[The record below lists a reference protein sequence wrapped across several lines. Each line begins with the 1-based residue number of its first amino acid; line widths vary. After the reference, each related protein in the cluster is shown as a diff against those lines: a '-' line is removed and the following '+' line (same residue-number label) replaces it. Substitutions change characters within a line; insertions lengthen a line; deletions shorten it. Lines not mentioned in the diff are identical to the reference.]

1 MAGFG
6 KLALAALAA
15 SLLPYEVKKDDNGE
29 LTYKSLLL
37 GVKTKTDDEGKKAVE
52 LSFFNLPD
60 FMKNTAPAAEEA
72 PAEEAPV
79 EEAPVEEAPAEEA
92 PAEEAPVEET
102 PAEEAPAEEA
112 PAEEPTVEENPA
124 PAEEPVNE

>member
-37 GVKTKTDDEGKKAVE
+37 GVKTKTDAEGKKTVE

-60 FMKNTAPAAEEA
+60 FMKNTAPEAQEAPAEEAPVEEVPAEEA
-72 PAEEAPV
+72 PAEEPSV
-79 EEAPVEEAPAEEA
+79 EEAPVEEAPAEE
-92 PAEEAPVEET
+92 V
-102 PAEEAPAEEA
+102 PAEEAPAA
-112 PAEEPTVEENPA
+112 PVEENPA

>member
-15 SLLPYEVKKDDNGE
+15 SLLPYEVKKDDDGE
-29 LTYKSLLL
+29 FTYKSLLL

-60 FMKNTAPAAEEA
+60 FMKNTAPK
-72 PAEEAPV
+72 
-79 EEAPVEEAPAEEA
+79 
-92 PAEEAPVEET
+92 
-102 PAEEAPAEEA
+102 AEEAPAEEA
-112 PAEEPTVEENPA
+112 PAEEVPAEEAPAEEPAAEEAPADPVEETPA

>member
-6 KLALAALAA
+6 KLALTALAV
-15 SLLPYEVKKDDNGE
+15 SLLPYEVKTDENGAFI
-29 LTYKSLLL
+29 YKSLLL

-60 FMKNTAPAAEEA
+60 FMKNTAPK
-72 PAEEAPV
+72 AEEAPV

-92 PAEEAPVEET
+92 PV
-102 PAEEAPAEEA
+102 EEAPAEQPPVEEA
-112 PAEEPTVEENPA
+112 PSV
-124 PAEEPVNE
+124 

>member
-15 SLLPYEVKKDDNGE
+15 SLLPYEVKKDDDGE
-29 LTYKSLLL
+29 FTYKSLLL

-60 FMKNTAPAAEEA
+60 FMKNTAPEAQEAPAEEAPVEEVPAEEA
-72 PAEEAPV
+72 PAEEPSV
-79 EEAPVEEAPAEEA
+79 EEAPVEEAPAEE
-92 PAEEAPVEET
+92 V
-102 PAEEAPAEEA
+102 PAEEAPAA
-112 PAEEPTVEENPA
+112 PVEENPA

>member
-52 LSFFNLPD
+52 LSFFHLPD

-92 PAEEAPVEET
+92 PAGEAPV
-102 PAEEAPAEEA
+102 EEA

>member
-60 FMKNTAPAAEEA
+60 FMKNTAPEAQEA
-72 PAEEAPV
+72 PAEEV
-79 EEAPVEEAPAEEA
+79 PVEEAPAEDA
-92 PAEEAPVEET
+92 PVEDAPVEET
-102 PAEEAPAEEA
+102 PVEEPSVEEAPAA
-112 PAEEPTVEENPA
+112 PVEENPA
-124 PAEEPVNE
+124 PAEEPAN

>member
-15 SLLPYEVKKDDNGE
+15 SLLPYEVKKDDDGE
-29 LTYKSLLL
+29 FTYKSLLL

-60 FMKNTAPAAEEA
+60 FMKNTAPEAQEAPAEEA
-72 PAEEAPV
+72 PAEEVPAEEAPV

-92 PAEEAPVEET
+92 PAEEPSV
-102 PAEEAPAEEA
+102 EEAPAD
-112 PAEEPTVEENPA
+112 PVEENPA

>member
-15 SLLPYEVKKDDNGE
+15 SLLPYEVKKDDDGE
-29 LTYKSLLL
+29 FTYKSLLL

-60 FMKNTAPAAEEA
+60 FMKNTATAA
-72 PAEEAPV
+72 
-79 EEAPVEEAPAEEA
+79 EEAPAEEA
-92 PAEEAPVEET
+92 PAEEAPVDEVPVEEV
-102 PAEEAPAEEA
+102 PAEAVPAEEPSAEEAPAE
-112 PAEEPTVEENPA
+112 PAEENPA
-124 PAEEPVNE
+124 PAEEPANE

>member
-15 SLLPYEVKKDDNGE
+15 SLLPYEVKKDDDGE
-29 LTYKSLLL
+29 FTYKSLLL

-72 PAEEAPV
+72 PAEDE
-79 EEAPVEEAPAEEA
+79 PAEEV
-92 PAEEAPVEET
+92 PAEEAPVEE
-102 PAEEAPAEEA
+102 PSAEEAPAE
-112 PAEEPTVEENPA
+112 PAEENPA
-124 PAEEPVNE
+124 PAEEPANE

>member
-6 KLALAALAA
+6 KLALTALAV
-15 SLLPYEVKKDDNGE
+15 SLLPYEVKTDENGAF
-29 LTYKSLLL
+29 TYKSLLL

-60 FMKNTAPAAEEA
+60 FMKNTAPK
-72 PAEEAPV
+72 AEEAPV

-92 PAEEAPVEET
+92 PV
-102 PAEEAPAEEA
+102 EEAPAEEA
-112 PAEEPTVEENPA
+112 PVEEA
-124 PAEEPVNE
+124 PAEEAPVEEAPAEQPPVEEAPSV

>member
-15 SLLPYEVKKDDNGE
+15 SLLPYEVKKDDDGE
-29 LTYKSLLL
+29 FTYKSLLL

-72 PAEEAPV
+72 PAEEAP
-79 EEAPVEEAPAEEA
+79 
-92 PAEEAPVEET
+92 AEEAPVEEV
-102 PAEEAPAEEA
+102 PVEEVPAEEVPAEEPSAEEAPAE
-112 PAEEPTVEENPA
+112 PAEENPA
-124 PAEEPVNE
+124 PAEEPVNK

>member
-15 SLLPYEVKKDDNGE
+15 SLLPYEVKKDDDGE
-29 LTYKSLLL
+29 FTYKSLLL

-60 FMKNTAPAAEEA
+60 FMKNTAPK
-72 PAEEAPV
+72 
-79 EEAPVEEAPAEEA
+79 
-92 PAEEAPVEET
+92 
-102 PAEEAPAEEA
+102 AEEAPAEEA
-112 PAEEPTVEENPA
+112 PAEEVPAEEAPAEEPAAEEVPAEEVPVEEPAAEEAPADPVEETPA

>member
-1 MAGFG
+1 MAGLG

-15 SLLPYEVKKDDNGE
+15 SLLPYEVKKDDDGE
-29 LTYKSLLL
+29 FTYKSLLL

-60 FMKNTAPAAEEA
+60 FMKNTAPAAEEVPA
-72 PAEEAPV
+72 EDVPAEEV
-79 EEAPVEEAPAEEA
+79 
-92 PAEEAPVEET
+92 
-102 PAEEAPAEEA
+102 PAEEA
-112 PAEEPTVEENPA
+112 PAEEPSAEEAPAEPVEENPA

>member
-6 KLALAALAA
+6 KLALTALAV
-15 SLLPYEVKKDDNGE
+15 SLLPYEVKTDENGAF
-29 LTYKSLLL
+29 TYKSLLL

-60 FMKNTAPAAEEA
+60 FMKNTTPAAEEVPAEEA
-72 PAEEAPV
+72 PAKEV
-79 EEAPVEEAPAEEA
+79 PAEEA
-92 PAEEAPVEET
+92 PAEEVPAEEV
-102 PAEEAPAEEA
+102 PAEEPSAEEAPAE
-112 PAEEPTVEENPA
+112 PAEENPA

>member
-15 SLLPYEVKKDDNGE
+15 SLLPYEVKKDDDGE
-29 LTYKSLLL
+29 FTYKSLLL

-72 PAEEAPV
+72 PAEDVPA
-79 EEAPVEEAPAEEA
+79 EEVPAEEVPAEEPSAEEA
-92 PAEEAPVEET
+92 PAEP
-102 PAEEAPAEEA
+102 
-112 PAEEPTVEENPA
+112 VEENPA

>member
-15 SLLPYEVKKDDNGE
+15 SLLPYEVKKDDDGE
-29 LTYKSLLL
+29 FTYISLLL

-60 FMKNTAPAAEEA
+60 FMKNTAPAAEEVPA
-72 PAEEAPV
+72 EDVPAEEV
-79 EEAPVEEAPAEEA
+79 
-92 PAEEAPVEET
+92 
-102 PAEEAPAEEA
+102 PAEEA
-112 PAEEPTVEENPA
+112 PAEEPSAEEAPAEPVEENPA

>member
-15 SLLPYEVKKDDNGE
+15 SLLPYEVKKDDDGE
-29 LTYKSLLL
+29 FTYKSLLL

-60 FMKNTAPAAEEA
+60 FMKNTAPEA
-72 PAEEAPV
+72 Q
-79 EEAPVEEAPAEEA
+79 EAPAEEA
-92 PAEEAPVEET
+92 PAEEV
-102 PAEEAPAEEA
+102 PAEEA
-112 PAEEPTVEENPA
+112 PAEEPAAEEAPAEEPSVEEAPADPVEENPA

>member
-15 SLLPYEVKKDDNGE
+15 SLLPYEVRKDDDGE
-29 LTYKSLLL
+29 ITYKSLLL

-60 FMKNTAPAAEEA
+60 FMKNTAPEAQEAPAEEA
-72 PAEEAPV
+72 PAEEVPAEEAPV
-79 EEAPVEEAPAEEA
+79 EEVPAEEAPVEEAPAEE
-92 PAEEAPVEET
+92 PSV
-102 PAEEAPAEEA
+102 EEAPAA
-112 PAEEPTVEENPA
+112 PVEENPA

>member
-52 LSFFNLPD
+52 LSFFNMPD
-60 FMKNTAPAAEEA
+60 FMKNTAPKAEEA
-72 PAEEAPV
+72 PVEEAPMEETPVDEAPV
-79 EEAPVEEAPAEEA
+79 EEAPVEEAPTA
-92 PAEEAPVEET
+92 P
-102 PAEEAPAEEA
+102 
-112 PAEEPTVEENPA
+112 VEENPA
-124 PAEEPVNE
+124 PAEEPANE

>member
-15 SLLPYEVKKDDNGE
+15 SLLPYEVKKDDDGE
-29 LTYKSLLL
+29 FTYKSLLL

-72 PAEEAPV
+72 SA
-79 EEAPVEEAPAEEA
+79 EEAPAEEA
-92 PAEEAPVEET
+92 PAEEAPVEEV
-102 PAEEAPAEEA
+102 PAEEPSAEEAPAE
-112 PAEEPTVEENPA
+112 PAEENPA
-124 PAEEPVNE
+124 PAEEPANE

>member
-60 FMKNTAPAAEEA
+60 FMKNTAPEAQEAPAEEA
-72 PAEEAPV
+72 PAEEVPAEEAPV
-79 EEAPVEEAPAEEA
+79 EEVPAEEAPVEEAPAEE
-92 PAEEAPVEET
+92 PSV
-102 PAEEAPAEEA
+102 EEAPAA
-112 PAEEPTVEENPA
+112 PVEENPA

>member
-15 SLLPYEVKKDDNGE
+15 SLLPYEVKKDDDGE
-29 LTYKSLLL
+29 FTYKSLLL

-60 FMKNTAPAAEEA
+60 FMKNTAPAAEEVPA
-72 PAEEAPV
+72 EDVPAEEV
-79 EEAPVEEAPAEEA
+79 
-92 PAEEAPVEET
+92 
-102 PAEEAPAEEA
+102 PAEEA
-112 PAEEPTVEENPA
+112 PAEEPSAEEAPAEPVDENPA

>member
-72 PAEEAPV
+72 PAEEAPA
-79 EEAPVEEAPAEEA
+79 EEVPAEEVPAEEPSAEEA
-92 PAEEAPVEET
+92 PAE
-102 PAEEAPAEEA
+102 PA
-112 PAEEPTVEENPA
+112 EENPA
-124 PAEEPVNE
+124 PAEEPANE

>member
-37 GVKTKTDDEGKKAVE
+37 GVKTKTAE
-52 LSFFNLPD
+52 LLQ
-60 FMKNTAPAAEEA
+60 PARLHEEHR
-72 PAEEAPV
+72 PRG
-79 EEAPVEEAPAEEA
+79 
-92 PAEEAPVEET
+92 
-102 PAEEAPAEEA
+102 
-112 PAEEPTVEENPA
+112 
-124 PAEEPVNE
+124 

>member
-15 SLLPYEVKKDDNGE
+15 SLLPYEVKKDDDGE
-29 LTYKSLLL
+29 FTYKSLLL
-37 GVKTKTDDEGKKAVE
+37 GVKTKTDDKGKKAVE

-72 PAEEAPV
+72 PAEDV
-79 EEAPVEEAPAEEA
+79 PAEE
-92 PAEEAPVEET
+92 V
-102 PAEEAPAEEA
+102 PAEEA
-112 PAEEPTVEENPA
+112 PAEEPSAEEAPAEPVEENPA

>member
-15 SLLPYEVKKDDNGE
+15 SLLPYEVKKDDDGE
-29 LTYKSLLL
+29 FTYKSLLL

-60 FMKNTAPAAEEA
+60 FMKNTAPE
-72 PAEEAPV
+72 
-79 EEAPVEEAPAEEA
+79 
-92 PAEEAPVEET
+92 
-102 PAEEAPAEEA
+102 AEEAPAEEA
-112 PAEEPTVEENPA
+112 PAEEVPAEEAPAEEPAAEEVPAEEVPVEEPAAEEVPADPVKETPA

>member
-15 SLLPYEVKKDDNGE
+15 SLLPYEVKKDDDGE
-29 LTYKSLLL
+29 FTYKSLLL

-60 FMKNTAPAAEEA
+60 FMKNTAPEAQEA
-72 PAEEAPV
+72 PAEETPAEEVPAEEV
-79 EEAPVEEAPAEEA
+79 PAEETPAEEAPVEEAPAEE
-92 PAEEAPVEET
+92 PSV
-102 PAEEAPAEEA
+102 EEAPAA
-112 PAEEPTVEENPA
+112 PVEENPA

>member
-15 SLLPYEVKKDDNGE
+15 SLLPYEVKKDDDGE
-29 LTYKSLLL
+29 FTYKSLLL

-72 PAEEAPV
+72 PAEEAP
-79 EEAPVEEAPAEEA
+79 
-92 PAEEAPVEET
+92 AEEAPVEEV
-102 PAEEAPAEEA
+102 PVEEVPAEEVPAEEPSAEEAPAE
-112 PAEEPTVEENPA
+112 PAEENPA

>member
-15 SLLPYEVKKDDNGE
+15 SLLPYEVRKDDDGE
-29 LTYKSLLL
+29 ITYKSLLL
-37 GVKTKTDDEGKKAVE
+37 GVKTKTDEEGKKAVE

-60 FMKNTAPAAEEA
+60 FRKNTAPKVEEVPAEEVPAEEGPAQEPSAEEPVAAEEA
-72 PAEEAPV
+72 LA
-79 EEAPVEEAPAEEA
+79 
-92 PAEEAPVEET
+92 
-102 PAEEAPAEEA
+102 
-112 PAEEPTVEENPA
+112 EENPA

>member
-15 SLLPYEVKKDDNGE
+15 SLLPYEVKKDDDGE
-29 LTYKSLLL
+29 FTYKSLLL

-60 FMKNTAPAAEEA
+60 FMKNTAPE
-72 PAEEAPV
+72 
-79 EEAPVEEAPAEEA
+79 
-92 PAEEAPVEET
+92 
-102 PAEEAPAEEA
+102 AEEAPAEEA
-112 PAEEPTVEENPA
+112 PAEEVPAEEAPAEEPAAEEVPAEEVPVEEPAAEEAPADPVEETPA

>member
-6 KLALAALAA
+6 KLALTALAV
-15 SLLPYEVKKDDNGE
+15 SLLPYEVKTDENGAF
-29 LTYKSLLL
+29 TYKSLLL

-60 FMKNTAPAAEEA
+60 FMKNTAPKAEEAPVEEAPVEEDPAEEAPVEEA

-79 EEAPVEEAPAEEA
+79 EEAPAEQPPVEEAPS
-92 PAEEAPVEET
+92 V
-102 PAEEAPAEEA
+102 
-112 PAEEPTVEENPA
+112 
-124 PAEEPVNE
+124 

>member
-15 SLLPYEVKKDDNGE
+15 SLLPYEVKKDDDGE
-29 LTYKSLLL
+29 FTYKSLLL

-60 FMKNTAPAAEEA
+60 FMKNTAPAAEEVPA
-72 PAEEAPV
+72 EDVPAEEV
-79 EEAPVEEAPAEEA
+79 
-92 PAEEAPVEET
+92 
-102 PAEEAPAEEA
+102 PAEEA
-112 PAEEPTVEENPA
+112 PAEEPSAEEAPAEPVEENPA

>member
-15 SLLPYEVKKDDNGE
+15 SLLPYEVKKDDDGE
-29 LTYKSLLL
+29 FTYKSLLL

-60 FMKNTAPAAEEA
+60 FMKNTAPEAQEAPAEEV

-92 PAEEAPVEET
+92 PAEEPSV
-102 PAEEAPAEEA
+102 EEAPAD
-112 PAEEPTVEENPA
+112 PVEENPA
-124 PAEEPVNE
+124 PTEEPVNE

>member
-15 SLLPYEVKKDDNGE
+15 SLLPYEVKKDDDGE
-29 LTYKSLLL
+29 FTYKSLLL

-72 PAEEAPV
+72 PAEDM
-79 EEAPVEEAPAEEA
+79 PAEEV
-92 PAEEAPVEET
+92 PAEEAPVEE
-102 PAEEAPAEEA
+102 PSAEEAPAE
-112 PAEEPTVEENPA
+112 PVEENPA

>member
-15 SLLPYEVKKDDNGE
+15 SLLPYEVKKDDDGE
-29 LTYKSLLL
+29 FTYKSLLL

-60 FMKNTAPAAEEA
+60 FMKNTAPEAQEAPAEEA
-72 PAEEAPV
+72 PAEEVPA
-79 EEAPVEEAPAEEA
+79 EEAPVEEAPAEE
-92 PAEEAPVEET
+92 PSV
-102 PAEEAPAEEA
+102 EEAPAD
-112 PAEEPTVEENPA
+112 PVEENPA